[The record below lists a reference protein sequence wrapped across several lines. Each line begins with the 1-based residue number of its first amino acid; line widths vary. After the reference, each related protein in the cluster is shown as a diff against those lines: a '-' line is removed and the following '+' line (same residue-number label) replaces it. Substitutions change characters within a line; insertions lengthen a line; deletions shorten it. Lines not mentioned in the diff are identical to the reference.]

1 MTKFIE
7 STKKNPILSQTKPS
21 QVSFKDSTPM
31 SSISFPSE
39 IGAVFDVRTDPPS
52 QDVTAGETVT
62 FRCSASS
69 PSGARPTLEWTRQ
82 DGGRLQS
89 NARDDGRGTLVI
101 YGVSANDVWKGLSWV
116 LTLATTHWQPKF
128 FPIIFLK
135 ADKQFTVQ
143 SWTWLIF
150 LDAFW
155 HLYKRVCPSV
165 HPSVGKP
172 YKRGI
177 FMLNLNRRASESWCL
192 NFVWLFYFTGK

>member
-1 MTKFIE
+1 MTKVIE

-101 YGVSANDVWKGLSWV
+101 YGVSANGVWEGPSV
-116 LTLATTHWQPKF
+116 LTLVGIPMRMVV
-128 FPIIFLK
+128 IEVIVVVV
-135 ADKQFTVQ
+135 TVFGPV
-143 SWTWLIF
+143 SF
-150 LDAFW
+150 
-155 HLYKRVCPSV
+155 S
-165 HPSVGKP
+165 S
-172 YKRGI
+172 
-177 FMLNLNRRASESWCL
+177 
-192 NFVWLFYFTGK
+192 